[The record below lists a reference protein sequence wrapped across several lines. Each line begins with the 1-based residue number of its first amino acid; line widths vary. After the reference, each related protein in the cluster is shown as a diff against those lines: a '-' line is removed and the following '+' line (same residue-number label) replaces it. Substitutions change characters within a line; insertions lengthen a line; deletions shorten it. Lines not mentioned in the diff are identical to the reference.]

1 MPLEQPKSVVVGLD
15 GLHRAGKG
23 TQAALLHAAISENG
37 GRSIIVRGDGT
48 RDGLGLSEGDP
59 YSNEWQARSL
69 RVKSPEGNTVEAWN
83 AASYVLMRELGEVRN
98 SDNYDAVIVDRTVL
112 SRAAFLLHRGVA
124 LEGKSLT
131 LDELYPDNLSGEHEA
146 LDLAATLPDV
156 IFELKTPTPSDLLE
170 RLDNEDPKYTFRA
183 RNIKGG
189 FNPASIAKIHLPKD
203 IERRV
208 KVVDASQEIEMVHQE
223 IKRSLGSTA
232 LGSFLV

>member
-1 MPLEQPKSVVVGLD
+1 MPLEQPKPVVVGLD

-23 TQAALLHAAISENG
+23 TQAALLHAAISENR

-83 AASYVLMRELGEVRN
+83 AASYILMKELSEFRN
-98 SDNYDAVIVDRTVL
+98 SNEYDAVILDRTVL
-112 SRAAFLLHRGVA
+112 SRTAFLLHRGVVP
-124 LEGKSLT
+124 EGTRTS
-131 LDELYPDNLSGEHEA
+131 LDELYPDNLSGEHEK
-146 LDLAATLPDV
+146 LDLATTLPDV
-156 IFELKTPTPSDLLE
+156 IFELKAHTPSELLE
-170 RLDNEDPKYTFRA
+170 RLDREDPKYTFRA

-189 FNPASIAKIHLPKD
+189 FNPASIAKEHLPEE

-208 KVVDASQEIEMVHQE
+208 IVVDASREIETIHLA
-223 IKRSLGSTA
+223 IKRSLNSTA
-232 LGSFLV
+232 ISSLLR

>member
-1 MPLEQPKSVVVGLD
+1 MSLEQSKPVFVGLD

-23 TQAALLHAAISENG
+23 TQAALLRAAISENG

-59 YSNEWQARSL
+59 YSSEWQARSL

-83 AASYVLMRELGEVRN
+83 AASYVLMRELSEFRET
-98 SDNYDAVIVDRTVL
+98 DKFDAIIVDRTVL

-124 LEGKSLT
+124 LEGERLT
-131 LDELYPDNLSGEHEA
+131 LDELYPDNLSREHEV
-146 LDLAATLPDV
+146 LDLASTLPDV

-170 RLDNEDPKYTFRA
+170 RLDNQDPKFTFRA

-189 FNPASIAKIHLPKD
+189 FNPASIAKRHLPEE
-203 IERRV
+203 IENRV
-208 KVVDASQEIEMVHQE
+208 KVIDASQEIEVVHQE

-232 LGSFLV
+232 IGPLLR